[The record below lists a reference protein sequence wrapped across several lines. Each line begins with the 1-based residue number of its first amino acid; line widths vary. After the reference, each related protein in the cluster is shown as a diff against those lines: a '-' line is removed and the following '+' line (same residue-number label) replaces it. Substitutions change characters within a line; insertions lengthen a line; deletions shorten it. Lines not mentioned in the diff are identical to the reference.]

1 MATTTPILGLSKP
14 VVGAD
19 DDVWGGMLNGNMDI
33 LDGLVR
39 PVDLNAYLK
48 LAGGTMQGPM
58 ALAGNAVLAM
68 QPVPLQQLTSV
79 TGNYV
84 AKAGDTMT
92 GPLVLN
98 GNAAAALNPV
108 PLQQLNTAIG
118 AYLPLVGGIMLGD
131 IVLKG
136 NAAAALNP
144 VPLQQ
149 LTTSLAPY
157 LLKSGG
163 AMTGVLTLA
172 ADATTGLQ
180 ATTYQQLTAGLGT
193 KIGDAPADSAYY
205 ARRNNAW
212 AVAPGSAI
220 TTDAP
225 SDSFAYGRLNAAWSK
240 VLPLAGGVVAG
251 ATTIN
256 GNVFAA
262 TTGHVTA
269 PGRTVVPADAVGTWW
284 QPMEMALGFNS
295 GHIAFNAYIG
305 NPGSPVWKALTAG
318 YAATMYLAAGG
329 NFNLTVLPSAAAG
342 ATFGST
348 VGSFDFRNDGSFVAN
363 GWITSGTGITA
374 GSGLY
379 VNTSLFINP
388 ANSWEWSFYRDGSG
402 NHIQN
407 HRANW
412 YDIWQSTDGNRIWY
426 GPAGALMSVNG
437 GGTVTAYGYLYC
449 VGSGRVDGSWQSNG
463 FTSINGRIIS
473 KANAYASVSMYD
485 TATGLAMGWYVDNN
499 LCFGTMDA
507 NGGVV
512 TYLGSFNTTGTLATV
527 GAVTASQQVIS
538 YGQRVISQGTGEPS
552 FCMHRPGYYAAGFL
566 LNASNQIVV
575 ANMDG
580 NGGWQSTLAQF
591 NSDGTFSATLDVV
604 CGRNFSTGGGMFCG
618 TLVASGYTYA
628 GGHFVGGNG
637 DTNTGLYRT
646 GGQYILQFSGSW
658 YWGWQTNGGQL
669 NWTCPGASII
679 GMRTTDWLMWNQ
691 TGTVGGIG
699 AYQNYSD
706 RRGKRDI
713 EPTEVGLPEVL
724 KLQPVR
730 FTRIWKPELITG
742 RKFPDGRDMPDFI
755 PRSEIG
761 FVAQDAREAL
771 PEAVVEVADFVDG
784 EARFCMTLDPI
795 VAALV
800 NAVKTLNARL
810 TALEA

>member
-1 MATTTPILGLSKP
+1 
-14 VVGAD
+14 
-19 DDVWGGMLNGNMDI
+19 
-33 LDGLVR
+33 
-39 PVDLNAYLK
+39 
-48 LAGGTMQGPM
+48 
-58 ALAGNAVLAM
+58 
-68 QPVPLQQLTSV
+68 
-79 TGNYV
+79 
-84 AKAGDTMT
+84 
-92 GPLVLN
+92 VLN
-98 GNAAAALNPV
+98 
-108 PLQQLNTAIG
+108 
-118 AYLPLVGGIMLGD
+118 
-131 IVLKG
+131 G

-225 SDSFAYGRLNAAWSK
+225 SDGFAYGRLNAAWNK
-240 VLPLAGGVVAG
+240 VLPLTGGVVTG

-256 GNVFAA
+256 SNVFAA
-262 TTGHVTA
+262 NGNILA
-269 PGRTVVPADAVGTWW
+269 PGRTVPADAVACWAYFQEIAIGY
-284 QPMEMALGFNS
+284 NN
-295 GHIAFNAYIG
+295 GHIAFNGYV
-305 NPGSPVWKALTAG
+305 GSGPAWKALGAG
-318 YAATMYLAAGG
+318 YAANIYLASAGG
-329 NFNLTVLPSAAAG
+329 LAVTLYGNAAAAG
-342 ATFGST
+342 SALTATGSFNFQQDGGFAASGNLISGAGISSVSSMT
-348 VGSFDFRNDGSFVAN
+348 VGTN
-363 GWITSGTGITA
+363 
-374 GSGLY
+374 LY
-379 VNTSLFINP
+379 VNGTLLINP
-388 ANSWEWSFYRDGSG
+388 ANSWEWYFTRDGSG
-402 NHIQN
+402 NHIHN

-449 VGSGRVDGSWQSNG
+449 VGAGRVDGTWQSNG

-485 TATGLAMGWYVDNN
+485 TATGYAMGLYVDSN
-499 LCFGTMDA
+499 LCFGVLDA

-512 TYLGSFNTTGTLATV
+512 TYLGSVSTGGNMAMV

-566 LNASNQIVV
+566 LNASSQIVV

-761 FVAQDAREAL
+761 FVAQDALEAL

-810 TALEA
+810 ATLEGRRK

>member
-262 TTGHVTA
+262 TTGHISA
-269 PGRTVVPADAVGTWW
+269 PGRTVVPGDAVGAWW
-284 QPMEMALGFNS
+284 QPFEMALGFNS

-305 NPGSPVWKALTAG
+305 NPGSPAWKALTAG
-318 YAATMYLAAGG
+318 YAATMYLASGG
-329 NFNLTVLPSAAAG
+329 NFNLTVFPSAAAG
-342 ATFGST
+342 ATFGGA
-348 VGSFDFRNDGSFVAN
+348 VGSFDFRSDGSFVAN

-374 GSGLY
+374 GTDLY
-379 VNTSLFINP
+379 VNGRLSINP
-388 ANSWEWSFYRDGSG
+388 ANSWEWYFRVDTGG
-402 NHIQN
+402 NHVYN

-412 YDIWQSTDGNRIWY
+412 YDSWQSSDGLRVWY
-426 GPAGALMSVNG
+426 GPNG
-437 GGTVTAYGYLYC
+437 GLMTLDGTGSVWVRTNLTAASTVTGAYIHSTGATQTDGDCNANGYMRSL
-449 VGSGRVDGSWQSNG
+449 GSRVMSQGTNNPGFCCHYPSVYAAGMFLDGGGSLIFAQMDGGGVPSNQYMFFNTAG
-463 FTSINGRIIS
+463 NAFFLGSTQTNGNAAVYGQLFPYGGLTSIANKSGFGMFSGGSNSRYMQFEG
-473 KANAYASVSMYD
+473 NAYAVKDDSGNVNYSNYNGGMVYL
-485 TATGLAMGWYVDNN
+485 ATGSGWVRVHAD
-499 LCFGTMDA
+499 
-507 NGGVV
+507 GG
-512 TYLGSFNTTGTLATV
+512 FM
-527 GAVTASQQVIS
+527 ASS
-538 YGQRVISQGTGEPS
+538 
-552 FCMHRPGYYAAGFL
+552 
-566 LNASNQIVV
+566 
-575 ANMDG
+575 
-580 NGGWQSTLAQF
+580 GW
-591 NSDGTFSATLDVV
+591 
-604 CGRNFSTGGGMFCG
+604 CGKPGGG
-618 TLVASGYTYA
+618 AWADS
-628 GGHFVGGNG
+628 
-637 DTNTGLYRT
+637 
-646 GGQYILQFSGSW
+646 S
-658 YWGWQTNGGQL
+658 
-669 NWTCPGASII
+669 
-679 GMRTTDWLMWNQ
+679 
-691 TGTVGGIG
+691 
-699 AYQNYSD
+699 
-706 RRGKRDI
+706 
-713 EPTEVGLPEVL
+713 
-724 KLQPVR
+724 
-730 FTRIWKPELITG
+730 
-742 RKFPDGRDMPDFI
+742 
-755 PRSEIG
+755 
-761 FVAQDAREAL
+761 DARIKRVEGDYTQGLDAIL
-771 PEAVVEVADFVDG
+771 HLRPRIYRFLGNEELDRISPPMPEAVRRRLPKPLEHVPGERDAMAATIPSAHAIVAERGQRFIGLVAQEVEGSMPEMVTLASGTIDG
-784 EARFCMTLDPI
+784 EHVDDIRQLDTG
-795 VAALV
+795 ALTMAFI
-800 NAVKTLNARL
+800 NAFKEVDARL
-810 TALEA
+810 RAGGL